1 MEMQNLRTDNARAAY
16 YNLDPEAS
24 RIIHDSTSAAGQ
36 HRENH
41 KGGGEY
47 VKAMIFGGLDGILTS
62 FAIVAGAV
70 GGGLAWQSV
79 LILGF
84 SNILADALSMGVG
97 EYLSS
102 KAHNEYVLSEK
113 KREVGAAEPQGGR
126 DQGDDRHL
134 RGAGYGAGRR
144 DAGGEHHGQ
153 VRGFLRER
161 DDGRGA
167 RPAGAGRGRGRD
179 AEGGAG
185 DVPVLCLLRRAAP
198 ARLRD
203 LPLGAGR
210 GQREHAVLD
219 GGRHHADRALRHGG
233 RQELLRHEELVRL
246 RGGDAGAGRGLRAGG
261 LRGRRPRE
269 RPRAVSG
276 PAAA

>member
-113 KREVGAAEPQGGR
+113 KREEWELRNHKEGEIKEMIDIYVERGMGQADATQVVNTMAKYEAFFVNVMMAEELGLQVPDEDEDETLKEGLVMFLSFACFGALPLLGYVIFPSVLGVDNESTLFWTAVATTLTVLFVMGAVKSYFGTKSWYASGAET
-126 DQGDDRHL
+126 L
-134 RGAGYGAGRR
+134 A
-144 DAGGEHHGQ
+144 
-153 VRGFLRER
+153 L
-161 DDGRGA
+161 
-167 RPAGAGRGRGRD
+167 
-179 AEGGAG
+179 GGA
-185 DVPVLCLLRRAAP
+185 C
-198 ARLRD
+198 
-203 LPLGAGR
+203 
-210 GQREHAVLD
+210 
-219 GGRHHADRALRHGG
+219 ALVAY
-233 RQELLRHEELVRL
+233 EV
-246 RGGDAGAGRGLRAGG
+246 GG
-261 LRGRRPRE
+261 LVNGL
-269 RPRAVSG
+269 VL
-276 PAAA
+276 

>member
-113 KREVGAAEPQGGR
+113 KREEWELRNHKEGEIKEMIDIYVERGMGQADATQVVNTMAKYEAFFVNVMMAEELGMP
-126 DQGDDRHL
+126 
-134 RGAGYGAGRR
+134 AN
-144 DAGGEHHGQ
+144 GQ
-153 VRGFLRER
+153 VADPADTVQEGLIMFAAFAVFGSMPLLGYCVVPALAPDASSSELFAVAVFVTLLFLF
-161 DDGRGA
+161 G
-167 RPAGAGRGRGRD
+167 
-179 AEGGAG
+179 
-185 DVPVLCLLRRAAP
+185 
-198 ARLRD
+198 
-203 LPLGAGR
+203 LGAVKSHFSTKSWYCSGI
-210 GQREHAVLD
+210 ETLLL
-219 GGRHHADRALRHGG
+219 GGCC
-233 RQELLRHEELVRL
+233 
-246 RGGDAGAGRGLRAGG
+246 AGIAYEIGNCVQSML
-261 LRGRRPRE
+261 
-269 RPRAVSG
+269 
-276 PAAA
+276 